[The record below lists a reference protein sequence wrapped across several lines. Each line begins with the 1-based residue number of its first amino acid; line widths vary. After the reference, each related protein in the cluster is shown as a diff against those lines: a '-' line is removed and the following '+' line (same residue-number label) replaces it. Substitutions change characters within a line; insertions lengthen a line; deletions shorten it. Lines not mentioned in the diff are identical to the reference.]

1 MSVLNDSETSSRHVH
16 FPVNLNSGS
25 HRSPEEFRI
34 PRRVD
39 DNNNNNQ
46 DQRIFFV
53 VRSNVPFDSWFNRL
67 PVVSRPLE
75 GFELWQARFNAL
87 YPLGLGIAY
96 SLIEAVNYIFA
107 YIFTPAQS
115 SSHYEALKAQWHGIS
130 LSAWA
135 VISPNGA
142 REQFLDYWRNPTA

>member
-1 MSVLNDSETSSRHVH
+1 MAVLSVPETPNRHVH
-16 FPVNLNSGS
+16 FPLDLRSGS

-34 PRRVD
+34 PRQVD
-39 DNNNNNQ
+39 DNNNNH

-53 VRSNVPFDSWFNRL
+53 VRSNIPFDSWFNREL
-67 PVVSRPLE
+67 SHPLE
-75 GFELWQARFNAL
+75 GSELWLARFNAL

-96 SLIEAVNYIFA
+96 SLIEAINYIFS

-115 SSHYEALKAQWHGIS
+115 ASHYEALKAQWHGIS

-142 REQFLDYWRNPTA
+142 REQFLDYWNTPR